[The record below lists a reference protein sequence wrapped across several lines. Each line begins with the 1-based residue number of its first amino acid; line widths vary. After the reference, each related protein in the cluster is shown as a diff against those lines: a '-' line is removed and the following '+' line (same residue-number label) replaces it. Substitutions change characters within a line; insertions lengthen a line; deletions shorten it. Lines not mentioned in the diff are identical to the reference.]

1 MEQVAA
7 FVLFA
12 VLTPGLPDLAPL
24 ASFRDKGACE
34 IAAVKVRDALM
45 TALPEASGTRVIVCI
60 SEEALSE
67 MGSRFPPPSPSAS
80 G

>member
-24 ASFRDKGACE
+24 ASFADKATCE
-34 IAAVKVRDALM
+34 VAAVQVADALK
-45 TALPEASGTRVIVCI
+45 TALPEANATRVVVCI
-60 SEEALSE
+60 SEEALTE
-67 MGSRFPPPSPSAS
+67 MGSRFPPPAA
-80 G
+80 GVGV